1 MKEDS
6 RFQSLGFEPLGPNN
20 VEKVHLMCEDNVK
33 FVSQSLDTFIN
44 ATINS
49 KFFVPEFSIVALD
62 DKEAPVAFFVVQIK
76 KPYVFKKYRDIAVLK
91 FFVVRDDWQYKG
103 LGTYIF
109 TELLTRVKNSHYKC
123 FRMKFD
129 VMVSAPD
136 YWYPGLDPRHTRAF
150 FFLKKLGFRKGSE
163 RVNLSVDLNTISEE
177 RPPNQKDEFIIER
190 AREEDIEYLV
200 LLEFMDKKYR
210 WSYWPEEIR
219 LSFMNSPISTIVA
232 RDTKKDNT
240 IIGWATHS
248 VGFPGCF
255 GPTGVSK
262 KVRGKGIGG
271 LLLRWCLWDLKSQG
285 IDECTIR
292 WVGENTTYF
301 YLKSVGARIG
311 QIYWTMNK
319 RI

>member
-1 MKEDS
+1 MNEDS
-6 RFQSLGFEPLGPNN
+6 RFQSLRFEPLSSQN
-20 VEKVHLMCEDNVK
+20 VEKVHLMCENSVK
-33 FVSQSLDTFIN
+33 FVSHALDIFKQ
-44 ATINS
+44 ATINRN
-49 KFFVPEFSIVALD
+49 FFMPEFSIVALNGED
-62 DKEAPVAFFVVQIK
+62 EPVAFFMVQFK
-76 KPYVFKKYRDIAVLK
+76 KPYVFKKRDVAVLK
-91 FFVVRDDWQYKG
+91 FFVIRKDWQYKG

-109 TELLTRVKNSHYKC
+109 TELLSRIKSSKYRC

-163 RVNLSVDLNTISEE
+163 RVNLSVDLNTISDEK
-177 RPPNQKDEFIIER
+177 PPNQKGKFTIER
-190 AREEDIEYLV
+190 AHKEDIEHLT
-200 LLEFMDKKYR
+200 LLEFMDRKYR
-210 WSYWPEEIR
+210 WSYWPEEIK
-219 LSFMNSPISTIVA
+219 LSFVNSPLSTFIA
-232 RDTKKDNT
+232 RDTKSHNA

-248 VGFPGCF
+248 VGYPGCF

-262 KVRGKGIGG
+262 KVRGKGLGG
-271 LLLRWCLWDLKSQG
+271 LLLRWCLWDLKNQG
-285 IDECTIR
+285 LEKCIIR

-311 QIYWTMNK
+311 QIYWTMSK

>member
-1 MKEDS
+1 MKEDL
-6 RFQSLGFEPLGPNN
+6 RFQSLRFEPVSPQN

-33 FVSQSLDTFIN
+33 FISHGLDIFKK

-49 KFFVPEFSIVALD
+49 NFFMPEYSIVALND
-62 DKEAPVAFFVVQIK
+62 RDEPVAFFMVQFK
-76 KPYVFKKYRDIAVLK
+76 KPYVFKKRDVAVLK
-91 FFVVRDDWQYKG
+91 FFVVRKDWRYKG

-109 TELLTRVKNSHYKC
+109 TEILSRIKNSKFKC
-123 FRMKFD
+123 FRMKLD

-150 FFLKKLGFRKGSE
+150 FFLKKLAFRKGSE

-177 RPPNQKDEFIIER
+177 KPPNQKDEFIIER
-190 AREEDIEYLV
+190 AREVDIEELAS
-200 LLEFMDKKYR
+200 LSFIDKKYR
-210 WSYWPEEIR
+210 WSYWPEEIK
-219 LSFMNSPISTIVA
+219 LSFSNLPITTFVA
-232 RDTKKDNT
+232 RDSKNNNK

-255 GPTGVSK
+255 GPTGVSRR
-262 KVRGKGIGG
+262 VRRKGLGG
-271 LLLRWCLWDLKSQG
+271 LLLRWCLWDLKNQG
-285 IDECTIR
+285 IDECIIR

>member
-1 MKEDS
+1 MNEDS
-6 RFQSLGFEPLGPNN
+6 RFPSLRFEPLSPTY

-33 FVSQSLDTFIN
+33 FISHELNVFKQ

-49 KFFVPEFSIVALD
+49 NFFLPEFSIVALD
-62 DKEAPVAFFVVQIK
+62 DEDDPVAFFMIQFK
-76 KPYVFKKYRDIAVLK
+76 KPYVFKKRDVAVLK
-91 FFVVRDDWQYKG
+91 FFVVREDWRNKG
-103 LGTYIF
+103 LGTSVF
-109 TELLTRVKNSHYKC
+109 TELLSRVRNSKYKC

-136 YWYPGLDPRHTRAF
+136 YWYPGLDPRHTQAF

-163 RVNLSVDLNTISEE
+163 RVNLSVDLTSMSEE
-177 RPPNQKDEFIIER
+177 KLPNQKEEFMIER
-190 AREEDIEYLV
+190 AQENDIESLAP
-200 LLEFMDKKYR
+200 LEFMEKKYR
-210 WSYWPEEIR
+210 MFYWPQEVR
-219 LSFMNSPISTIVA
+219 LSFTNSPISTFIA
-232 RDTKKDNT
+232 RDTKNNK
-240 IIGWATHS
+240 IVGWATHS

-262 KVRGKGIGG
+262 KVRGNGLGG
-271 LLLRWCLWDLKSQG
+271 LLLKWCLRDLKNQG
-285 IDECTIR
+285 INECIIR

-311 QIYWTMNK
+311 QIYWTMKK